1 VVKCLNMGTRAWMKL
16 RANEEFNSDY
26 KLTVLDRLNI
36 NAFDKLT
43 AGERIVNVGFLKC
56 EVCRYTLDRPD
67 DLYEVYDCGING
79 MNLPETDLICRH
91 WSTCENH
98 RDTVCNCNSNDSG
111 CRHCEVCTRVE
122 IVRVNDDILK
132 LSPNLLYE
140 SNTVTQEPHTTYQWT
155 DFDLCQLC
163 RYPVCYAYEA
173 SFPYGATMY
182 ESSLMRLH
190 YRIFTSAQQ
199 HLVAAVAVAVDG

>member
-1 VVKCLNMGTRAWMKL
+1 VAKFLNMGTRVLMKL
-16 RANEEFNSDY
+16 RKANEIHSDY
-26 KLTVLDRLNI
+26 NLTVLDRLNI

-56 EVCRYTLDRPD
+56 EVCRYTLDRPH

-79 MNLPETDLICRH
+79 MNLPEADLICRH
-91 WSTCENH
+91 WFTCENH
-98 RDTVCNCNSNDSG
+98 LDVVCNCNSNESG

-122 IVRVNDDILK
+122 IVRVNDDILS
-132 LSPNLLYE
+132 LSPNLLYD
-140 SNTVTQEPHTTYQWT
+140 SNTVTQEPNTTYQWT

-163 RYPVCYAYEA
+163 NYPICYAYEA
-173 SFPYGATMY
+173 SFPYGASMY

-190 YRIFTSAQQ
+190 HRVFTSM
-199 HLVAAVAVAVDG
+199 HVAVAVAIE